1 MSERK
6 TVTLKCSKCGNL
18 HNTEAYS
25 SINVGESPELKEAV
39 CNGSAFTWE
48 CPHCGSLNLIQSPV
62 LYHDPGR
69 SLMIW
74 LCGPQPLPE
83 DRIKSLFATDESLKT
98 YTARLVDS
106 IGDLIEKVKI
116 FDAELDDMGM
126 EMCKYVTRM
135 ELIGNCSDPARKE
148 AIRTAPIKFLRID
161 GADSD
166 ITLAYPLDSQMQMV
180 NVGFNVYE
188 DCLGILRR
196 NPSIK
201 EEATGLVRIDAGWL
215 SRYFR

>member
-1 MSERK
+1 MSEKK
-6 TVTLKCSKCGNL
+6 TLLQKCSRCGET
-18 HNTEAYS
+18 HSTDIYT
-25 SINVGESPELKEAV
+25 SINVCDSPELKEAV
-39 CNGSAFTWE
+39 CNGSLFTWE
-48 CPHCGSLNLIQSPV
+48 CPHCGTVNLSQNPV
-62 LYHDPGR
+62 LYHDPSR

-74 LCGPQPLPE
+74 LCGRESLPE
-83 DRIKSLFATDESLKT
+83 DRIKALFATDESLKA

-116 FDAELDDMGM
+116 FDAGLDDMGM

-135 ELIGNCSDPARKE
+135 ELVSNCNDPARKA
-148 AIRTAPIKFLRID
+148 AIQTAPFKFLKID

-166 ITLAYPLDSQMQMV
+166 LTLAYPLEGQMQMV

-188 DCLGILRR
+188 DCMGILQR
-196 NPSIK
+196 NPAIK

-215 SRYFR
+215 SKYFR